1 MSSNHLFSLL
11 GRLEELITKSP
22 RLAGRAFIPLDE
34 ATEIMKKIRLTV
46 PEEVKTAKELVKQKE
61 TILQK
66 AQEEADRLLSRSTK
80 EAQRILSEHHLI
92 KLAREESNEI
102 KAQAY
107 EVARQMEEEA
117 NQYVHEV
124 LGRLEENLLEAL
136 KVVHRS
142 KEKYRTDGEEDGSVE
157 KNDD

>member
-1 MSSNHLFSLL
+1 
-11 GRLEELITKSP
+11 
-22 RLAGRAFIPLDE
+22 
-34 ATEIMKKIRLTV
+34 
-46 PEEVKTAKELVKQKE
+46 
-61 TILQK
+61 
-66 AQEEADRLLSRSTK
+66 
-80 EAQRILSEHHLI
+80 
-92 KLAREESNEI
+92 LAREESNEI

-142 KEKYRTDGEEDGSVE
+142 KEKYRTDGEEDGPVE